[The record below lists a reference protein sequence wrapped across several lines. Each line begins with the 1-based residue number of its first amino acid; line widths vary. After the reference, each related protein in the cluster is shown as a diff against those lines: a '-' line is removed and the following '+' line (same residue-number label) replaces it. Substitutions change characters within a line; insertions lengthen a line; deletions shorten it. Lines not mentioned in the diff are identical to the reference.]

1 MSTPA
6 NASDIS
12 TLLKHKAVDVKAWFE
27 SGTAEMDDLIVR
39 KRPVHAE
46 ITEFI
51 AAEKEREPDRVRFDL
66 TVQYGEKRWIVR
78 LEMAFYSLRWVS
90 EDSIKMPGLMFNAL
104 AQDGM
109 PTRIAYYNLKYTQS
123 LDAMDPQTWCK
134 GWIQKILKHPD
145 IKHLFAHKVEVPA
158 EEYEE

>member
-27 SGTAEMDDLIVR
+27 SGPNEFEDLIVR
-39 KRPVHAE
+39 KCPATAE
-46 ITEFI
+46 TAEFI
-51 AAEKEREPDRVRFDL
+51 VAEKEREPDRARFDL

-90 EDSIKMPGLMFNAL
+90 EDSINMPGLMFSAL
-104 AQDGM
+104 GSDNL
-109 PTRIAYYNLKYTQS
+109 PTRIAYYNLKYTPS
-123 LDAMDPQTWCK
+123 LDALDPETWCK
-134 GWIQKILKHPD
+134 GWLQKILKHPE